1 MSEKAKS
8 MSEKLTINNNFL
20 ETVIL
25 DLDFFNLKNYQ
36 LYHKTLDNW
45 LSKSIKNPSSTD
57 NARGIVFKTKLHYF
71 GNSVNDEQ
79 YEHLENATKIL
90 LEANDWLFLI
100 PGEVILIRRLMVQG
114 KFDIAREKIAY
125 WEQAI
130 LNQKTSPEIENE
142 IYYIKSVF
150 HDVVGEYELGAM
162 IVHQRLEVCKKSDNT
177 IIHRQLNFFKLCLS
191 SIFFK
196 LGFYKEA
203 LLISIQVFKFA
214 NGNTNS
220 RLFLFTIDTIPLC
233 FLFLHRYQSCKNF
246 ILKTNGLI
254 EKIETRRTKR
264 FRQSLLNRCYIKL
277 EEVDQCTKIPKLVKG
292 EVLNKYDQLEFDI
305 DNISFDFRKNPK
317 KKYLIAMLRF
327 EKDIE
332 QFPANSKLTYY
343 KGLAEMAGKLRQY
356 KLAYEINEKLSLIE
370 EKINTDKAKN
380 MTIGFK
386 IKNDMEALKQEMKAA
401 EEKSRIKHEFLLSIS
416 HDLRSPLASV
426 ISATSLMG
434 NKNLTE
440 SIRNSYVQTAKN
452 SANGLIN
459 MIDEML
465 EVSSIE
471 SRAIQVNMNEIFVE
485 DFIDFI
491 IESHRL
497 QAEEKKLS
505 LNANL
510 TELKLKIIKS
520 DAHLL
525 QRILSNLITNAIK
538 YSHQGEIE
546 LSISNEM
553 DYIYFKVKDNGIG
566 IQEDNLDSIFDLYS
580 KTGKESAKR
589 KDSHGLGLYIVKNL
603 VGALKGSIAVS
614 SSIGCGSI
622 FTVKL
627 PLSQPLR

>member
-8 MSEKLTINNNFL
+8 MSEKLTIDINFL
-20 ETVIL
+20 ESIIL

-36 LYHKTLDNW
+36 SYDKAIDVW
-45 LSKSIKNPSSTD
+45 LSNTKENQNLID
-57 NARGIVFKTKLHYF
+57 NARGIIFKTKLNYF
-71 GNSVNDEQ
+71 GNSVNDEL
-79 YEHLENATKIL
+79 YDSLENATKTL
-90 LEANDWLFLI
+90 SEAKDWLFLI
-100 PGEVILIRRLMVQG
+100 PGEVILIRRFMVLG
-114 KFDIAREKIAY
+114 KFDLARKKLVH
-125 WEQAI
+125 WDQMLRS
-130 LNQKTSPEIENE
+130 LNTSLEIENE
-142 IYYIKSVF
+142 IYYIMSVF

-162 IVHQRLEVCKKSDNT
+162 IVHQRLELCKNSNNT
-177 IIHRQLNFFKLCLS
+177 LIHRQLNFFKLCLS

-233 FLFLHRYQSCKNF
+233 FLFLHRYQFCKNF

-277 EEVDQCTKIPKLVKG
+277 EEENQCTKIPKLIKG
-292 EVLNKYDQLEFDI
+292 EVLNKYDQLEFDL

-317 KKYLIAMLRF
+317 KKYLNAMLKF
-327 EKDIE
+327 EADIV
-332 QFPANSKLTYY
+332 QFPANSKLNYY
-343 KGLAEMAGKLRQY
+343 KGLAEMAGQLKLY
-356 KLAYEINEKLSLIE
+356 KLAYEINEKLKLIE

-426 ISATSLMG
+426 ISATSLIG
-434 NKNLTE
+434 NKKLGE
-440 SIRNSYVQTAKN
+440 DIRDSYVQTAKN
-452 SANGLIN
+452 SAAGLIA

-471 SRAIQVNMNEIFVE
+471 SRTIQVNMNEVYVA

-491 IESHRL
+491 IDSHRL
-497 QAEEKKLS
+497 QAEEKNLS
-505 LNANL
+505 LKANL
-510 TELKLKIIKS
+510 TELKLKKIKS

-538 YSHQGEIE
+538 YSHRGKIE
-546 LSISNEM
+546 LTISDDADTLCFE
-553 DYIYFKVKDNGIG
+553 VKDNGIG
-566 IQEDNLDSIFDLYS
+566 IEADKLESIFDMYS
-580 KTGKESAKR
+580 KTGQESARR
-589 KDSHGLGLYIVKNL
+589 KDSHGLGLFIVKNL
-603 VGALKGSIAVS
+603 VSTLGGKISVTSQLGVGSQF
-614 SSIGCGSI
+614 SI
-622 FTVKL
+622 TL
-627 PLSQPLR
+627 PLIRSN

>member
-1 MSEKAKS
+1 MSEKVKS
-8 MSEKLTINNNFL
+8 MSKKLTIDINFL
-20 ETVIL
+20 ESIIL

-36 LYHKTLDNW
+36 SYDKAIDVW
-45 LSKSIKNPSSTD
+45 LSNTKENQNLID
-57 NARGIVFKTKLHYF
+57 NARGIIFKTKLNYF
-71 GNSVNDEQ
+71 GNSVNDEL
-79 YEHLENATKIL
+79 YHSLENATKTL
-90 LEANDWLFLI
+90 SDAKDWLFLI
-100 PGEVILIRRLMVQG
+100 PGEVILIRRLMVLG
-114 KFDIAREKIAY
+114 KFDLARKKLVH
-125 WEQAI
+125 WDLMLRS
-130 LNQKTSPEIENE
+130 LNTSLEIENE
-142 IYYIKSVF
+142 IYYIMSVF

-162 IVHQRLEVCKKSDNT
+162 IVHQRLELCKNSNNT
-177 IIHRQLNFFKLCLS
+177 LIHRQLNFFKLCLS

-233 FLFLHRYQSCKNF
+233 FLFLHRYQFCKNF

-277 EEVDQCTKIPKLVKG
+277 EEENQCTKIPKLIKG
-292 EVLNKYDQLEFDI
+292 EVLNKYDQLEFDL

-317 KKYLIAMLRF
+317 KKYLNAMLKF
-327 EKDIE
+327 ETDIL
-332 QFPANSKLTYY
+332 QFPANSKLNYY
-343 KGLAEMAGKLRQY
+343 KGLAEMAGQLKLY
-356 KLAYEINEKLSLIE
+356 KLAYEINEKLKLIE

-426 ISATSLMG
+426 ISATSLIG
-434 NKNLTE
+434 NKKLGE
-440 SIRNSYVQTAKN
+440 DIRDSYVQTAKN
-452 SANGLIN
+452 SAAGLIA

-471 SRAIQVNMNEIFVE
+471 SRTIQVNMNEVYVA

-491 IESHRL
+491 IDSHRL
-497 QAEEKKLS
+497 QAEEKNLS
-505 LNANL
+505 LKANL
-510 TELKLKIIKS
+510 TELKLKKIKS

-538 YSHQGEIE
+538 YSHQGKIE
-546 LSISNEM
+546 LTISDDADTLCFE
-553 DYIYFKVKDNGIG
+553 VKDNGIG
-566 IQEDNLDSIFDLYS
+566 IEADKLESIFDLYS
-580 KTGKESAKR
+580 KTGQESARR
-589 KDSHGLGLYIVKNL
+589 KDSHGLGLFIVKNL
-603 VGALKGSIAVS
+603 VSTLGGKISVTSQLGVGSQF
-614 SSIGCGSI
+614 SI
-622 FTVKL
+622 TL
-627 PLSQPLR
+627 PLIRSN